1 MIAGP
6 ALNNDGDALSGI
18 PIVAYQSTLK
28 ATRSGLTGFLMI
40 QRGLDEPREQG
51 VGLGRAGLELRVSLG
66 ADIERVHIL
75 RQLDEL
81 GELAVPGSDRKCAG
95 PPRAGDPCRP
105 RSPHSGGGDA
115 R

>member
-81 GELAVPGSDRKCAG
+81 GELAV
-95 PPRAGDPCRP
+95 RALTGNAQAPLAR
-105 RSPHSGGGDA
+105 RSL
-115 R
+115 

>member
-51 VGLGRAGLELRVSLG
+51 VGLGRAGLELRVGLSG
-66 ADIERVHIL
+66 PVERMHL
-75 RQLDEL
+75 ARQLPEL
-81 GELAVPGSDRKCAG
+81 G
-95 PPRAGDPCRP
+95 
-105 RSPHSGGGDA
+105 
-115 R
+115 

>member
-81 GELAVPGSDRKCAG
+81 GELAV
-95 PPRAGDPCRP
+95 RALTGNAQAPLAQEILVATFT
-105 RSPHSGGGDA
+105 S
-115 R
+115 